1 MDLRG
6 DTAFC
11 QVCVL
16 TVFAH
21 VLVYVSTSVHGRN
34 SEAMPEPSEGVGPA
48 GISGLGS
55 PVLWWKQGTGQS
67 SADTGCSRHAEQ
79 SRPRLPPPELS
90 STKGYMQ
97 DLADNSL
104 SFGVNEK
111 QYRLSYRLPLV
122 VILVF
127 SMQIDCSLYIK
138 CQTFPQ
144 V

>member
-1 MDLRG
+1 MGVAALSCGGSR
-6 DTAFC
+6 A
-11 QVCVL
+11 QVRAQL
-16 TVFAH
+16 T
-21 VLVYVSTSVHGRN
+21 
-34 SEAMPEPSEGVGPA
+34 
-48 GISGLGS
+48 LGA
-55 PVLWWKQGTGQS
+55 
-67 SADTGCSRHAEQ
+67 ADMQ
-79 SRPRLPPPELS
+79 SRPRLPPELS

-97 DLADNSL
+97 DLAVNSL

-111 QYRLSYRLPLV
+111 QCRLSYRLPLV